1 MKDYLGQKPAHT
13 EVAVNITPSPL
24 SCGSHHLTALTWDLR
39 QKHLQKNSE
48 TRKSN
53 KGWKLNSVVQ
63 LPQNESLKHNS
74 SSTRKPLW
82 VEGLHPQHPS
92 WPPLRGRSHMTPEP
106 RSWYYVPYSQPGTSS
121 IPELLRPEWCG
132 AKGRIWSERPGLRS
146 LALLLTLLV
155 CGQITVPLWLRFF
168 TAKWRQSYPFPS
180 LWGLNKK
187 IT

>member
-39 QKHLQKNSE
+39 QN
-48 TRKSN
+48 TYRKIAKREN
-53 KGWKLNSVVQ
+53 PTKGENWTLWSSYLRMRAWNTTPVPHGSPFE
-63 LPQNESLKHNS
+63 LRACIPNTLADLLWEEGHTWPQN
-74 SSTRKPLW
+74 R
-82 VEGLHPQHPS
+82 
-92 WPPLRGRSHMTPEP
+92 P

-168 TAKWRQSYPFPS
+168 TCKMETIISISKLVRT
-180 LWGLNKK
+180 K
-187 IT
+187 